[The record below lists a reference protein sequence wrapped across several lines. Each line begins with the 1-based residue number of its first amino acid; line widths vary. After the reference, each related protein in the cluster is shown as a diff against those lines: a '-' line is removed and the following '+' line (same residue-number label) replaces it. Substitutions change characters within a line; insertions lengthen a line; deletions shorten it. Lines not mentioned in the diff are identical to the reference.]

1 MAQIPRDRRSSTS
14 LPYRRSSYYTFWDS
28 QLKQVDGTA
37 LDRGA
42 LWRAGANTYRGRADL
57 VVPFLLQTTRT
68 SFLPFRG
75 VSTIASSWTKL
86 TDNSHTAENTNE
98 EKTSRKGTDRV
109 ECPWCG
115 LRAAV
120 GEGAVDGGVTD
131 AEPGGDSG
139 RGRASDRYGVVG
151 DIGRSQLKLSQ
162 GHDRDSMLRKTCD
175 SCGFLLPDT
184 SLWAVPGST
193 SARIPA
199 RWDDVLA
206 AGHRW
211 RTLDNADVVNAG
223 YLEIENR
230 ETAAGSV
237 FRESCLRGRD
247 ERARMRCRHR
257 REERDLES
265 SADLEGAA
273 PTTNG
278 GRDSSTVRSTSL
290 APSKRRLE
298 LELVL
303 GERHTRE
310 RENLASQ
317 QLYLHGKGGTG
328 DTEGRNIDQETC
340 MVLDVRQPAEGDAAQ
355 EKTRSIQ
362 DISRSNAP
370 ETAAACRRNGAARN
384 MQRLWGR
391 YRKRRTRSM
400 GSPRGMNTTITGPA
414 DEKAVTK
421 LQSAFRGFHVRRAL
435 QVKRRGNLPSRTCPR
450 IEQTTTRRTK

>member
-1 MAQIPRDRRSSTS
+1 MAQIPRDWRSSAPF
-14 LPYRRSSYYTFWDS
+14 PYRRSSYSTFWDS

-37 LDRGA
+37 LDREA

-57 VVPFLLQTTRT
+57 VVPFLLQTMNTGV
-68 SFLPFRG
+68 LPFRG
-75 VSTIASSWTKL
+75 MSTTASSWTEQ
-86 TDNSHTAENTNE
+86 TDDSHAAENTNE
-98 EKTSRKGTDRV
+98 EKTSRTDTVRV
-109 ECPWCG
+109 ECPCCG
-115 LRAAV
+115 LRAAA
-120 GEGAVDGGVTD
+120 GEGAVEGGVTG
-131 AEPGGDSG
+131 AEPGGDS
-139 RGRASDRYGVVG
+139 RSGRASDRDGVVE
-151 DIGRSQLKLSQ
+151 DIGRSQPKLSH
-162 GHDRDSMLRKTCD
+162 GHDRDSMRRKTCG
-175 SCGFLLPDT
+175 SCGFVLPDA

-199 RWDDVLA
+199 RWDAVRA

-211 RTLDNADVVNAG
+211 RTLVNADAVNAG
-223 YLEIENR
+223 HLENESR

-237 FRESCLRGRD
+237 FRDACLRGRD

-257 REERDLES
+257 QEERDLES

-278 GRDSSTVRSTSL
+278 GRDSNRVRSTSL

-303 GERHTRE
+303 GERHTQE

-317 QLYLHGKGGTG
+317 QLCLHGKGGTR

-340 MVLDVRQPAEGDAAQ
+340 VILDVRRPAEGDAAQ
-355 EKTRSIQ
+355 EKKRSIQ
-362 DISRSNAP
+362 DIPRSNAP
-370 ETAAACRRNGAARN
+370 GTAAACRRNRAARN
-384 MQRLWGR
+384 MQRLWSR
-391 YRKRRTRSM
+391 YWKRRTRSM
-400 GSPRGMNTTITGPA
+400 GSPRDMNTTITGPA

-435 QVKRRGNLPSRTCPR
+435 QVKPRGNLPSYMPSH
-450 IEQTTTRRTK
+450 